1 MAIKGKAKMRGDVVQ
16 VKVLMK
22 HIMETGLRVDATTG
36 EKSPAYHITEATC
49 FWNGEEVFRTNLGPA
64 VSKNPYLSFKI
75 KGPQVG
81 DTLNFTSIDSKGE
94 TDSGDFIVK

>member
-36 EKSPAYHITEATC
+36 EKIPAYHITEATC
-49 FWNGEEVFRTNLGPA
+49 FWNG
-64 VSKNPYLSFKI
+64 
-75 KGPQVG
+75 
-81 DTLNFTSIDSKGE
+81 
-94 TDSGDFIVK
+94 